1 MAYLPLSITS
11 PQRRGAGPRSRQL
24 NAWSDRAGAQ
34 QYGSHRWLAGCP
46 QLPMRVIAPN
56 GPAPPVSVVTQS
68 VLATAPAVCVSVR
81 HAGVR
86 ASYSLLGWG
95 AVGVMGPSTMVEAWL
110 YSLVRA
116 PPPVDARPC
125 DVDSQALPAE
135 SGRDY

>member
-1 MAYLPLSITS
+1 M
-11 PQRRGAGPRSRQL
+11 
-24 NAWSDRAGAQ
+24 
-34 QYGSHRWLAGCP
+34 
-46 QLPMRVIAPN
+46 
-56 GPAPPVSVVTQS
+56 
-68 VLATAPAVCVSVR
+68 CVSVR

-125 DVDSQALPAE
+125 DVDSQAPLTLKVK
-135 SGRDY
+135 RDLLSARGAPDFIHGVACCGG

>member
-1 MAYLPLSITS
+1 
-11 PQRRGAGPRSRQL
+11 
-24 NAWSDRAGAQ
+24 
-34 QYGSHRWLAGCP
+34 
-46 QLPMRVIAPN
+46 MRVIAPN
-56 GPAPPVSVVTQS
+56 DSAPPVSVVTQS

-95 AVGVMGPSTMVEAWL
+95 AVGGMGPPTVVEAWL

-125 DVDSQALPAE
+125 DGARADQSAL
-135 SGRDY
+135 